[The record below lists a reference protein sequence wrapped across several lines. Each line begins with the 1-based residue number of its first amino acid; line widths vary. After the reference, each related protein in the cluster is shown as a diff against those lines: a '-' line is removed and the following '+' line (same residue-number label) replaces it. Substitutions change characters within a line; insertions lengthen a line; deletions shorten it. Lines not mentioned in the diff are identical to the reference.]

1 MATLPLG
8 PLSPTNRREE
18 SFQRRVQAASAYRTA
33 AIPLNANNGDENLYP
48 TKIGN
53 FTKGLPHNA
62 TGEVDLNAYQR
73 LIDALSSGSPA
84 AFNAIPLG
92 CGANSRRLVNPQA
105 GLAFDTEGHDCQQL
119 EIGPAPAFAS
129 DEIGA
134 EIVENY
140 WMALLRDLPFE
151 SYAGDPNAANAAAE
165 LNSLNGF
172 TGPRDPLTGQ
182 VTPGTLFRGLTPG
195 DLDGPYLSQFLIKPV
210 PFGAQ
215 GWDQVMTTPVS
226 GMDFMTTPADF
237 LAIQNGCQPTSSLTF
252 DTTPRLMRNGRDLSQ
267 WVHIDV
273 LFQAYFNACLIMLN
287 NDPANNPVGGGIG
300 ALVDSGN
307 PYRFSLTQD
316 GFGTFGGPGIITL
329 LCEVATRALKAV
341 WFQKWYVHRRMR
353 PEAYAGYL
361 HFTKTGTKAF
371 PVNAQALNSTAA
383 ADVNTKFGSYLLPMA
398 FPEGS
403 PIHPAY
409 GAGHATVAGACVT
422 LLKAM
427 FDEGQPISNPE
438 FVDGAGVKH
447 PWVGQPL
454 TVGGELNKLA
464 SNVAIG
470 RNIAGV
476 HWRSD
481 ATASLQLGEEIAIS
495 LLRDHKLMVN
505 ESFGGFSLTRFSGAQ
520 VTI

>member
-1 MATLPLG
+1 
-8 PLSPTNRREE
+8 
-18 SFQRRVQAASAYRTA
+18 
-33 AIPLNANNGDENLYP
+33 
-48 TKIGN
+48 
-53 FTKGLPHNA
+53 
-62 TGEVDLNAYQR
+62 
-73 LIDALSSGSPA
+73 
-84 AFNAIPLG
+84 
-92 CGANSRRLVNPQA
+92 
-105 GLAFDTEGHDCQQL
+105 
-119 EIGPAPAFAS
+119 
-129 DEIGA
+129 
-134 EIVENY
+134 
-140 WMALLRDLPFE
+140 
-151 SYAGDPNAANAAAE
+151 
-165 LNSLNGF
+165 
-172 TGPRDPLTGQ
+172 
-182 VTPGTLFRGLTPG
+182 
-195 DLDGPYLSQFLIKPV
+195 
-210 PFGAQ
+210 
-215 GWDQVMTTPVS
+215 
-226 GMDFMTTPADF
+226 
-237 LAIQNGCQPTSSLTF
+237 
-252 DTTPRLMRNGRDLSQ
+252 
-267 WVHIDV
+267 
-273 LFQAYFNACLIMLN
+273 LN

>member
-1 MATLPLG
+1 MAILPLG

-18 SFQRRVQAASAYRTA
+18 AFQRRVQAASAYRTA
-33 AIPLNANNGDENLYP
+33 AIPLNANNGDENLYFN
-48 TKIGN
+48 KIGN
-53 FTKGLPHNA
+53 FTKGLLHNA

-73 LIDALSSGSPA
+73 LIDALNSGSPA
-84 AFNAIPLG
+84 AFEAIPLG

-119 EIGPAPAFAS
+119 EIGPAPTFAS

-140 WMALLRDLPFE
+140 WMALLRDVPFE
-151 SYAGDPNAANAAAE
+151 SYAGHPDAANAAAE
-165 LNSLNGF
+165 LNALNGF

-195 DLDGPYLSQFLIKPV
+195 DLLGPYLSQFLIKPV

-215 GWDQVMTTPVS
+215 GWEPVMTTPVKKVN
-226 GMDFMTTPADF
+226 FMTNLTDF
-237 LAIQNGCQPTSSLTF
+237 LAIQNGCKPMASLTF
-252 DTTPRLMRNGRDLSQ
+252 DPTPRLMRNGRDLSQ

-287 NDPANNPVGGGIG
+287 NDPTNNPVDGGIG
-300 ALVDSGN
+300 VPLDLGN
-307 PYRFSLTQD
+307 PYHSSLTQE
-316 GFGTFGGPGIITL
+316 GFGTFGPPGIITL

-341 WFQKWYVHRRMR
+341 WFQKWYVHRRLR

-361 HFTKTGTKAF
+361 HFTKTGTKTF
-371 PVNAQALNSTAA
+371 PVNAQALSSMAA
-383 ADVNTKFGSYLLPMA
+383 TNVNTQCGSYLLPMA

-427 FDEGQPISNPE
+427 FDEEQPISNPE
-438 FVDGAGVKH
+438 FVDEAGVRH
-447 PWVGQPL
+447 PWVGPTL

-464 SNVAIG
+464 ANVAIG

-481 ATASLQLGEEIAIS
+481 ATVSLRLGEEIAIS

-520 VTI
+520 VTV